1 MTAEMTAETTAAP
14 TTSDKKA
21 AIDLAGSDTAS
32 IAPANAGA
40 NADISVLIVDDHA
53 VVREGYR
60 RLLEVSGNLRVCGEA
75 ANATEAYQ
83 RFCALKPDVVV
94 MDVSLPGASGIEAM
108 RRVLAREPLARVLI
122 FSVHEDALFV
132 RRALD
137 AGALGYVT
145 KASAPDVLVEAVR
158 TVARRASYL
167 SPDVSQALAMR
178 TALSA
183 GPPGRQLSAR
193 EFEVLRMLVQG
204 YTLPTIAE
212 KLGLSQKTVANHQ
225 SAIRHKF
232 GADNGVQLAQIASR
246 LGLHLTGS
254 ASPA

>member
-1 MTAEMTAETTAAP
+1 MTE
-14 TTSDKKA
+14 
-21 AIDLAGSDTAS
+21 
-32 IAPANAGA
+32 NA
-40 NADISVLIVDDHA
+40 ISVLLVDDHA

-60 RLLEVSGNLRVCGEA
+60 RLLELNADVNVCGEA
-75 ANATEAYQ
+75 ADAATAYQ
-83 RFCALKPDVVV
+83 RFCTLQPDVVV

-108 RRVLAREPLARVLI
+108 RRMLAREPHARVLI
-122 FSVHEDALFV
+122 FSVHEEAIFV

-167 SPDVSQALAMR
+167 SPDISQTLALRHAF
-178 TALSA
+178 SE

-193 EFEVLRMLVQG
+193 EFEVLRLLVQG
-204 YTLPTIAE
+204 YTLQSIAE

-225 SAIRHKF
+225 SVIRQKF
-232 GADNGVQLAQIASR
+232 GADNGVQLAQMASR
-246 LGLHLTGS
+246 LGLQGLQFTGP

>member
-1 MTAEMTAETTAAP
+1 MAA
-14 TTSDKKA
+14 T
-21 AIDLAGSDTAS
+21 G
-32 IAPANAGA
+32 
-40 NADISVLIVDDHA
+40 ISVLLVDDHA

-60 RLLEVSGNLRVCGEA
+60 RLLEFDSGVHVCGEA
-75 ANATEAYQ
+75 GDAAQAYQ
-83 RFCALKPDVVV
+83 RFCLLQPDVVV

-108 RRVLAREPLARVLI
+108 RRMLARVPEARVLI
-122 FSVHEDALFV
+122 FSVHEEAIFV

-158 TVARRASYL
+158 TVARRAGYL
-167 SPDVSQALAMR
+167 SPDISQALAMR
-178 TALSA
+178 ATFSE

-193 EFEVLRMLVQG
+193 EFEVLRLLVQG
-204 YTLPTIAE
+204 YTLPSIAE

-225 SAIRHKF
+225 SVIRQKF
-232 GADNGVQLAQIASR
+232 GVDNGVQLAHMASR
-246 LGLHLTGS
+246 LGLQFMEPAMEP